1 MNNRN
6 SQPDRMFAPATGMM
20 TARRNLISHLVFL
33 ARNRSTAT
41 AGADPVTNPYGV
53 GHAFLAALH
62 HLGKILDPGIPEI
75 EFGSAEA
82 AERCLVR
89 LQALWTE
96 IVIGGTDPVRSNE
109 ACDYAHKLL
118 VRFPRP
124 MARYVNECVAGWPK
138 PEVGLDLLAQAS
150 HFINTME
157 EGVAVGLAQ
166 THVMRVLLARK
177 QGGCETVPAPVGEQM
192 DLVPAAPPSK
202 PVSSP
207 TRGRMIPTK
216 NHVAACERVVEMG
229 ELFFDAPTGGTR
241 LSLRLY
247 PLVVGPTGAGKSM
260 LVKTA
265 AGRLGADYYRVTRGD
280 WMPRGSKIG
289 RPTVF
294 LILDRLLASRRLV
307 LAVDEADKMDLDFSK
322 EFSAAVGTDLWNTLD
337 GYFPVVDYLAE
348 TKFGNDPVPTVD
360 EIERKVRTAL
370 FIVGSG
376 TWQHVFA
383 RGAKSAGLGFNA
395 GAVTGQV
402 TMEAIEKHGSISPE
416 LLLRFNSDLVF
427 LNYPDA
433 AETGDILRETGIT
446 ALADELGIRVTPD
459 DVVWTK
465 GGMRVLETLAT
476 RLTLEKH
483 RRGKAA
489 KRAAAP
495 NEV

>member
-1 MNNRN
+1 
-6 SQPDRMFAPATGMM
+6 MFPLATGMT

-33 ARNRSTAT
+33 ARSRSTAA
-41 AGADPVTNPYGV
+41 AGADPATNPYGV
-53 GHAFLAALH
+53 GHAFLDALH
-62 HLGKILDPGIPEI
+62 HIEEILDPGIPAI
-75 EFGSAEA
+75 EFGPAEA
-82 AERCLVR
+82 VERCLVR
-89 LQALWTE
+89 LQGLWAE
-96 IVIGGTDPVRSNE
+96 IVIGETDPVRAGA
-109 ACDYAHKLL
+109 ACDYAQKLL
-118 VRFPRP
+118 ARFPRP
-124 MARYVNECVAGWPK
+124 MARYVNECVAIWPK

-177 QGGCETVPAPVGEQM
+177 QCGNVTLHAPVGEQM
-192 DLVPAAPPSK
+192 DLVPAVPPSK

-207 TRGRMIPTK
+207 TRGGMIPTK

-229 ELFFDAPTGGTR
+229 ELFFDKLPGGTR
-241 LSLRLY
+241 LSLRLF

-265 AGRLGADYYRVTRGD
+265 ATRLGADYYRITRGD
-280 WMPRGSKIG
+280 WMPRGSKNG

-307 LAVDEADKMDLDFSK
+307 LAVDEIDKMDLDFSK
-322 EFSAAVGTDLWNTLD
+322 EFSAAVGTELWNTLD

-348 TKFGNDPVPTVD
+348 TKFGNDPVPTVA
-360 EIERKVRTAL
+360 EIERRVRTGL

-395 GAVTGQV
+395 GTGTGQV

-427 LNYPDA
+427 LNYPSQG
-433 AETGDILRETGIT
+433 ETADLLRETGIT
-446 ALADELGIRVTPD
+446 ALADELGISVSAD

-489 KRAAAP
+489 KQAAAP